1 MTPKSTKEAALITI
15 QSWFDALP
23 DFKGSKARGSI
34 AAALVVLEHLRG
46 DYDLDIDAHTA
57 RGGAQVRGLTP
68 GRVAEILTRFGE
80 ERHFLREGGRT
91 NRGARGA
98 VASLLKRLSPLA
110 LEKISKSERGCV
122 LEALQ
127 GYLVERVVE
136 YFNRQ
141 RLAPSYDLASS
152 TWHAIHEI
160 LAKAKEAGKSGA
172 VAQHLVGAKLQL
184 RFPDFEVENNPS
196 SAADEQ
202 TGRAGDFQIKD
213 TAFHVTVAPSRDNL
227 FERVKENIRQGLR
240 VYVVVPEER
249 VEAARGYAEDQL
261 PIQYSQITVS
271 ALEAF
276 VAQNI
281 DELSMYSHGKLHKG
295 FRALLETYNQRA
307 DEVESD
313 KSVLIEIPATLEKL
327 SSS

>member
-1 MTPKSTKEAALITI
+1 M
-15 QSWFDALP
+15 
-23 DFKGSKARGSI
+23 
-34 AAALVVLEHLRG
+34 
-46 DYDLDIDAHTA
+46 
-57 RGGAQVRGLTP
+57 
-68 GRVAEILTRFGE
+68 
-80 ERHFLREGGRT
+80 
-91 NRGARGA
+91 
-98 VASLLKRLSPLA
+98 KRLSPLA